1 MRTNEQLIQLRP
13 QIQKENDESNDL
25 ERFQNEVLRPILKF
39 QNDLFQIEWWQSGH
53 FEFIQSIENPSSKRS
68 TLSTFL
74 AKNPML
80 FNRYVGMACGLFT
93 DAEFKFYLSQKPLVD
108 KRIKELL
115 ITRFLSY
122 QA

>member
-1 MRTNEQLIQLRP
+1 
-13 QIQKENDESNDL
+13 
-25 ERFQNEVLRPILKF
+25 LRPILKF
-39 QNDLFQIEWWQSGH
+39 QNDLFQIDWWQSGH

-68 TLSTFL
+68 ALSTFL

-93 DAEFKFYLSQKPLVD
+93 DAEFKFYLSQKTLVD